1 MVTSIAPG
9 FHHSHGGQLARSL
22 GTVVPF
28 PSPLPQGLRP
38 AGGFPT
44 RRLLCP
50 LGLPAGPRSLR
61 CGSPLPP
68 RPLSSPGRRTRHA
81 VGGVCLCPNRSAR
94 LPRLWTEGS
103 TGGPLSPGPSPL
115 AGLGPSSHRS
125 SLMAGAPGGHH
136 RQGLS
141 GSAFPEGLDHAAGD
155 APWRSA
161 ATPPPLAGL
170 SPAHGALQEHAAHV
184 REWSTTLRAKGSLR
198 TCIPKVFPHSSMPL
212 HGAPSEGCWRRLQCL
227 VRRGPG
233 EPYCSAPRPHGSWYL
248 TR

>member
-1 MVTSIAPG
+1 MRVSPA
-9 FHHSHGGQLARSL
+9 S
-22 GTVVPF
+22 
-28 PSPLPQGLRP
+28 SPL
-38 AGGFPT
+38 A
-44 RRLLCP
+44 
-50 LGLPAGPRSLR
+50 LPSLA
-61 CGSPLPP
+61 GSPVCT
-68 RPLSSPGRRTRHA
+68 REDAHGTRSVACASP
-81 VGGVCLCPNRSAR
+81 CPNRSAR

-103 TGGPLSPGPSPL
+103 TGGPLSPWPYPL

-125 SLMAGAPGGHH
+125 SLMAGSPGGHH

-141 GSAFPEGLDHAAGD
+141 GSAFPEGLDHASGD

-212 HGAPSEGCWRRLQCL
+212 HGAPSGRCKQ
-227 VRRGPG
+227 
-233 EPYCSAPRPHGSWYL
+233 SAPRPL
-248 TR
+248 

>member
-9 FHHSHGGQLARSL
+9 FHHRHGGQLARSL

-38 AGGFPT
+38 ACGFPT

-68 RPLSSPGRRTRHA
+68 RHSAPAGSP
-81 VGGVCLCPNRSAR
+81 VCTMEDAQAGSVASPCPNRSAR

-103 TGGPLSPGPSPL
+103 TGGPLSPWPYPL

-125 SLMAGAPGGHH
+125 SLMAGSPGGHH

-184 REWSTTLRAKGSLR
+184 REWSMMLRTKGSSG
-198 TCIPKVFPHSSMPL
+198 TCLPEGVSTFRHVTFTA
-212 HGAPSEGCWRRLQCL
+212 HGADAIGCRLQCL
-227 VRRGPG
+227 VGRGYGTKMTPK
-233 EPYCSAPRPHGSWYL
+233 
-248 TR
+248 